1 LRRGIN
7 MHNQYIQFDK
17 DNKFNGFNIQML
29 RQEPHLIDEEY
40 TERVPV
46 IVKRPKVLDVN
57 DVLDLETTEGEVQK
71 QTPSEPIMIDVVEY
85 VEETRTRKVQAKDKN
100 GNLIFDIIEETP
112 LPANAFVITPEQHEE
127 YLTALN
133 SQLKNVVL
141 LDGKIEVVDKFTAEE
156 LAAQKSERAKEELI
170 SQAQQLLNDSDYRA
184 TVDKMESYSTEKQ
197 TAIKEYREAL
207 REVIRQARNGILTDL
222 PTATF

>member
-1 LRRGIN
+1 MYN
-7 MHNQYIQFDK
+7 YYIQFDNN
-17 DNKFNGFNIQML
+17 NKFNGFDIQML

-57 DVLDLETTEGEVQK
+57 DVLDLETTDSEVEE
-71 QTPSEPIMIDVVEY
+71 QTPLEQIMIDVVEY
-85 VEETRTRKVQAKDKN
+85 VEETRTRKVQAKDED

-112 LPANAFVITPEQHEE
+112 LPNNAFVITPEQHEE
-127 YLTALN
+127 YLIALN

>member
-1 LRRGIN
+1 MYN
-7 MHNQYIQFDK
+7 YYIQFDN
-17 DNKFNGFNIQML
+17 DNKFEGFDIQLL

-40 TERVPV
+40 IEKVPV
-46 IVKRPKVLDVN
+46 IVKRPKVLEVN
-57 DVLDLETTEGEVQK
+57 DGLELETTESEAQE
-71 QTPSEPIMIDVVEY
+71 QTPLEPIMIDVVEY
-85 VEETRTRKVQAKDKN
+85 VEETRTRKVQAKDEN
-100 GNLIFDIIEETP
+100 GNLLFDIIEVTP
-112 LPANAFVITPEQHEE
+112 LPNNSFVITPEQHEE

-156 LAAQKSERAKEELI
+156 LAAQKSKQEKEALI
-170 SQAQQLLNDSDYRA
+170 AQAQQLLNDSDYRA

-222 PTATF
+222 PTVTF

>member
-1 LRRGIN
+1 MYN
-7 MHNQYIQFDK
+7 YYIQFDN
-17 DNKFNGFNIQML
+17 DNKFEGFDIQLL

-40 TERVPV
+40 IEKVPV
-46 IVKRPKVLDVN
+46 IVKRPKVLEVN
-57 DVLDLETTEGEVQK
+57 DGLELETTESEAQE
-71 QTPSEPIMIDVVEY
+71 QTPLEPIMIDVVEY
-85 VEETRTRKVQAKDKN
+85 VEETRTRKVQAKDEN
-100 GNLIFDIIEETP
+100 GNLLFDIIEVTP
-112 LPANAFVITPEQHEE
+112 LPNNSFVITPEQYSE
-127 YLTALN
+127 YRSAYN

-156 LAAQKSERAKEELI
+156 LAAQKSKQEKEALI
-170 SQAQQLLNDSDYRA
+170 AQAQQLLNDSDYRA

>member
-1 LRRGIN
+1 MVCSGVLN
-7 MHNQYIQFDK
+7 MHNLYIQFDK

-40 TERVPV
+40 TEKV
-46 IVKRPKVLDVN
+46 PKVVKKRKDAK
-57 DVLDLETTEGEVQK
+57 DPES
-71 QTPSEPIMIDVVEY
+71 PMIEVVEY
-85 VEETRTRKVQAKDKN
+85 VDEKRTRKVQAKDEN
-100 GNLIFDIIEETP
+100 GNLLFDIIEVTP
-112 LPANAFVITPEQHEE
+112 LPNNSFVITPEQHAE
-127 YLTALN
+127 YLAALN
-133 SQLKNVVL
+133 SQIKDVVL
-141 LDGKIEVVDKFTAEE
+141 AKGKIEVVDKFTAEE
-156 LAAQKSERAKEELI
+156 LAAQKSKQEKEALI
-170 SQAQQLLNDSDYRA
+170 AQAQQLLNDSDYRA

>member
-1 LRRGIN
+1 MYN
-7 MHNQYIQFDK
+7 YYIQFDNN
-17 DNKFNGFNIQML
+17 NKFNGFDIQRL
-29 RQEPHLIDEEY
+29 RQKPHLIDEEY
-40 TERVPV
+40 IEKVPV
-46 IVKRPKVLDVN
+46 IVKRPKVLEVN
-57 DVLDLETTEGEVQK
+57 DGLELETTESEAQE
-71 QTPSEPIMIDVVEY
+71 QTPLEPIMIDVVEY
-85 VEETRTRKVQAKDKN
+85 VEETRTRKVQAKDEN
-100 GNLIFDIIEETP
+100 GNLLFDIIEVTP
-112 LPANAFVITPEQHEE
+112 LPNNSFVITPEQYSE
-127 YLTALN
+127 YRSAYN

-156 LAAQKSERAKEELI
+156 LAAQKSKQEKEALI
-170 SQAQQLLNDSDYRA
+170 AQAQQLLNDSDYRA

>member
-1 LRRGIN
+1 MYN
-7 MHNQYIQFDK
+7 YYIQFDN
-17 DNKFNGFNIQML
+17 DNKFEGFDIQLL

-40 TERVPV
+40 IEKVPV
-46 IVKRPKVLDVN
+46 IVKRPKVLEVN
-57 DVLDLETTEGEVQK
+57 DGLELETTESEAQE

-85 VEETRTRKVQAKDKN
+85 VEETRTRKVQAKDEN
-100 GNLIFDIIEETP
+100 GNLLFDIIEVTP
-112 LPANAFVITPEQHEE
+112 LPNNSFVITPEQYSE
-127 YLTALN
+127 YRSAYN
-133 SQLKNVVL
+133 SQIKDVVL
-141 LDGKIEVVDKFTAEE
+141 AKGKIEVVDKFTAEE
-156 LAAQKSERAKEELI
+156 LAAQKSKQEKEALI
-170 SQAQQLLNDSDYRA
+170 AQAQQLLNDSDYRA

>member
-1 LRRGIN
+1 MYN
-7 MHNQYIQFDK
+7 YYIQFDNN
-17 DNKFNGFNIQML
+17 NKFNGFDIQRL
-29 RQEPHLIDEEY
+29 RQKPHLIDEEY
-40 TERVPV
+40 IEKVPV
-46 IVKRPKVLDVN
+46 IVKRPKVLEVN
-57 DVLDLETTEGEVQK
+57 DGLELETTESEAQE

-85 VEETRTRKVQAKDKN
+85 VEETRTRKVQAKDEN
-100 GNLIFDIIEETP
+100 GNLLFDIIEVTP
-112 LPANAFVITPEQHEE
+112 LPNNSFVITPEQYSE
-127 YLTALN
+127 YRSAYN

-156 LAAQKSERAKEELI
+156 LAAQKSKQEKEALI
-170 SQAQQLLNDSDYRA
+170 AQAQQLLNDSDYRA

>member
-1 LRRGIN
+1 MYN
-7 MHNQYIQFDK
+7 YYIQFDNN
-17 DNKFNGFNIQML
+17 NKFNGFDIQML

-57 DVLDLETTEGEVQK
+57 DVLDLETTDSEVEE
-71 QTPSEPIMIDVVEY
+71 QTPLEQIMIDVVEY
-85 VEETRTRKVQAKDKN
+85 VEETRTRKVQAKDED

>member
-1 LRRGIN
+1 
-7 MHNQYIQFDK
+7 MHNIYIQFDK
-17 DNKFNGFNIQML
+17 DNKFEGFDIQLL
-29 RQEPHLIDEEY
+29 RQEPHLIEEEY
-40 TERVPV
+40 IEKVPV
-46 IVKRPKVLDVN
+46 IVKRPKVLEVN
-57 DVLDLETTEGEVQK
+57 DGLELETTEGEVQK
-71 QTPSEPIMIDVVEY
+71 QTLSEPIMIDVVEY
-85 VEETRTRKVQAKDKN
+85 VEETRTRKVQAKDEN

-127 YLTALN
+127 YLIALN
-133 SQLKNVVL
+133 SQLKDVVL
-141 LDGKIEVVDKFTAEE
+141 QWGAVQIVDKFTAEE
-156 LAAQKSERAKEELI
+156 LAAQKSKQEKEALI
-170 SQAQQLLNDSDYRA
+170 AQAQQLLNDSDYRA

>member
-1 LRRGIN
+1 
-7 MHNQYIQFDK
+7 MHNLYIKFDK
-17 DNKFNGFNIQML
+17 DNKFEGFDIQML

-40 TERVPV
+40 TEKVPK
-46 IVKRPKVLDVN
+46 IVKKRKDAKDP
-57 DVLDLETTEGEVQK
+57 ES
-71 QTPSEPIMIDVVEY
+71 PMIDVVEY
-85 VEETRTRKVQAKDKN
+85 VEETRTRKVQAKDEN
-100 GNLIFDIIEETP
+100 GNLIFDIIEVTP

-156 LAAQKSERAKEELI
+156 LAAQKSKQEKEALI
-170 SQAQQLLNDSDYRA
+170 AQAQQLLNDSDYRA

>member
-1 LRRGIN
+1 MYN
-7 MHNQYIQFDK
+7 YYIQFDN
-17 DNKFNGFNIQML
+17 DNKFEGFDIQLL

-40 TERVPV
+40 IEKVPV
-46 IVKRPKVLDVN
+46 IVKRPKVLEVN
-57 DVLDLETTEGEVQK
+57 DGLELETTESEAQE
-71 QTPSEPIMIDVVEY
+71 QTPLEPIMIDVVEY
-85 VEETRTRKVQAKDKN
+85 VEETRTRKVQAKDEN
-100 GNLIFDIIEETP
+100 GNLLFDIIEVTP
-112 LPANAFVITPEQHEE
+112 LPNNSFVITPEQYSE
-127 YLTALN
+127 YRSAYN

-156 LAAQKSERAKEELI
+156 LAAQKSKQEKEALI
-170 SQAQQLLNDSDYRA
+170 AQAQQLLNDSDYRA

-207 REVIRQARNGILTDL
+207 REVIKQARNGILTDL

>member
-1 LRRGIN
+1 
-7 MHNQYIQFDK
+7 MHNVYIRFDK
-17 DNKFNGFNIQML
+17 DNSFTKFDIQML

-40 TERVPV
+40 IEKVPV
-46 IVKRPKVLDVN
+46 VVKRPKVLDMGE
-57 DVLDLETTEGEVQK
+57 DLDLEPTEGEVQK

-141 LDGKIEVVDKFTAEE
+141 LDGKIEVVDKFTTEE
-156 LAAQKSERAKEELI
+156 LAAQKSKQEKEALI
-170 SQAQQLLNDSDYRA
+170 AQAQKLLSDNDYRQIKA
-184 TVDKMESYSTEKQ
+184 TLNLYTPEKAQ
-197 TAIKEYREAL
+197 AVFNYTQAL
-207 REVIRQARNGILTDL
+207 REVIKQARNGILTDL

>member
-1 LRRGIN
+1 MYN
-7 MHNQYIQFDK
+7 YYIQFDNN
-17 DNKFNGFNIQML
+17 NKFNGFDIQML

-57 DVLDLETTEGEVQK
+57 DVLDLETTDSEVEE
-71 QTPSEPIMIDVVEY
+71 QTPLEQIMIDVVEY
-85 VEETRTRKVQAKDKN
+85 VEETRTRKVQAKDED

-127 YLTALN
+127 YLIALN